1 MELQPTDKRHEKQ
14 RLRDQL
20 NQEVQRF
27 LATGGKIKTLE
38 SQYRPSH
45 IKTAH
50 QSLWQ
55 RIEVGFDSQG
65 I

>member
-1 MELQPTDKRHEKQ
+1 MELQQTDKRHEKQ
-14 RLRDQL
+14 RLREQL
-20 NQEVQRF
+20 NREVQRF
-27 LATGGKIKTLE
+27 LAEGGKIKTLE
-38 SQYRPSH
+38 SQYRPSQ

-65 I
+65 L

>member
-1 MELQPTDKRHEKQ
+1 MELQQNDKRHEKQ

-27 LATGGKIKTLE
+27 LAAGGEIKTLE
-38 SQYRPSH
+38 SHYRPCQ

-55 RIEVGFDSQG
+55 RIEVGFDSLG
-65 I
+65 F